1 MAKRAGASHR
11 SREVRALGILIG
23 AGGVLWLLAHLSY
36 APPGQS
42 PVWDLG
48 LGANLSGPAGGRLAA
63 FGASLLGAFTSLTLP
78 LLVLLAA
85 TRLLVGPR
93 AMMAR
98 LASVLLGWML
108 LLPPLLWLAAA
119 GTSADGTP
127 GGAFGALV
135 GGTLRQVFGPVGA
148 WVLILAGIVAGAVL
162 LVDLAVPGWLAEIA
176 DRVRLPRPSRKR
188 GGSGQAIGAALT
200 GFRERMGAIP
210 RATRGALDRLRE
222 DRAAR
227 IAERRA
233 AAESRAAEAR
243 AHEARVVGER
253 PARRPASSGSPAMGE
268 PPIEV
273 PSPAGFA
280 APPEGSTIAN
290 GDGGIGPP
298 PDAEPGIVEP
308 PPMTAGAPVRPAKPV
323 KKVRRDEGHRKRPA
337 HEYDLPPLDI
347 LSEPET
353 EVVRPDREQ
362 LLDLSETLR
371 RTLEEFGI
379 RGRVGEVHPGPVIT
393 RYDFEPAPGIKVNQ
407 VVSRED
413 DIALALRTDRV
424 RILTR
429 VPGKAAV
436 GIEIP
441 NDDRELIHFS
451 DVVSQP
457 SFQEGVLTLALGKDA
472 SGVPFCDRLETMPH
486 LLVAGTT
493 GSGKSVCINTIIASL
508 LFRHRPEDLRLIL
521 IDPKMLE
528 LTGYEGIPHLALPVV
543 TESKEASKALNW
555 LVREMERRYRILA
568 GKGVRN
574 IQSYHDR
581 FFEDGEPIPPKD
593 PEESPAEPMP
603 YIVCIVDELADLMM
617 THASEVETPIAR
629 LAQMARAVGIH
640 LILATQRPSVDVLT
654 GVIKAN
660 FPARIAFQVASRTDS
675 RTILDQNG
683 AESLVG
689 KGDMLYL
696 PSGRS
701 VPLRVHGAFLSDE
714 DIEALVAYLRGF
726 HFEVEQIDLDEKT
739 EAAGTVDGDEDPL
752 YAEAARAVVL
762 QGQAST
768 SFLQRRLKIGYARA
782 GRLMD
787 QLEQGGIVSGF
798 EGSKARD
805 VLVDLDFLE
814 EQGIV

>member
-1 MAKRAGASHR
+1 
-11 SREVRALGILIG
+11 VRALGILIG
-23 AGGVLWLLAHLSY
+23 ALGVLWFLAHLSF
-36 APPGQS
+36 ALPGERAG
-42 PVWDLG
+42 WG
-48 LGANLSGPAGGRLAA
+48 LDVGPNLSGPAGHRLAT
-63 FGASLLGAFTSLTLP
+63 FGITLLGSLTALTLP
-78 LLVLLAA
+78 LLVLVGAA
-85 TRLLVGPR
+85 RLLVGR
-93 AMMAR
+93 R
-98 LASVLLGWML
+98 LLLGRVAVALLGWTL
-108 LLPPLLWLAAA
+108 LLPPLLWLADPHPGEA
-119 GTSADGTP
+119 S

-135 GGTLRQVFGPVGA
+135 GGTLREVFGPVGA
-148 WVLILAGIVAGAVL
+148 WVLVLAGVLSGVVL
-162 LVDLAVPGWLAEIA
+162 LVDLAVPGWITDLSERLRPASRSRGSRPFAAVSRSLLASGA
-176 DRVRLPRPSRKR
+176 WLFATPTRVRAGVAR
-188 GGSGQAIGAALT
+188 
-200 GFRERMGAIP
+200 FRSE
-210 RATRGALDRLRE
+210 
-222 DRAAR
+222 RAAR
-227 IAERRA
+227 VAVRRA
-233 AAESRAAEAR
+233 RASDTRASRTASDQVVRGTPSAGPVAR
-243 AHEARVVGER
+243 T
-253 PARRPASSGSPAMGE
+253 SPSDG
-268 PPIEV
+268 
-273 PSPAGFA
+273 AGFI
-280 APPEGSTIAN
+280 APPEPFHHLDAVS
-290 GDGGIGPP
+290 PP
-298 PDAEPGIVEP
+298 PDREPGIVEP
-308 PPMTAGAPVRPAKPV
+308 APPTAGPGPSPV
-323 KKVRRDEGHRKRPA
+323 KKVRRADGHRKRPA
-337 HEYDLPPLDI
+337 HEFDLPPLDI
-347 LSEPET
+347 LTVPPT
-353 EVVRPDREQ
+353 EVVRPDRAA

-441 NDDRELIHFS
+441 NESRELIHFY
-451 DVVSQP
+451 DVASQP
-457 SFQEGVLTLALGKDA
+457 GFEEGILTLALGKDA
-472 SGVPFCDRLETMPH
+472 SGHPFCDRLETMPH

-508 LFRHRPEDLRLIL
+508 LFRHHPEDLRLIL

-555 LVREMERRYRILA
+555 LVREMERRYRLLA

-574 IQSYHDR
+574 IQTYHER
-581 FFEDGEPIPPKD
+581 FFVDGEPVAPPD
-593 PEESPAEPMP
+593 PEESLPEPMP
-603 YIVCIVDELADLMM
+603 YIVCVVDELADLMM

-701 VPLRVHGAFLSDE
+701 VPLRVHGAFLSDQ

-726 HFEVEQIDLDEKT
+726 HFEVDQIDLDEKSLAPGGV
-739 EAAGTVDGDEDPL
+739 EGEEDPL

-805 VLVDLDFLE
+805 VLVDLDYLE